1 MIKICSKCKQE
12 KDIELFNKRKSSK
25 DEHDSMCKECQ
36 RQYDINRRNN
46 PKGDCLIC

>member
-1 MIKICSKCKQE
+1 MNKTCRVCKQE
-12 KDIELFNKRKSSK
+12 KDIEQYNKKKTSK
-25 DEHDSMCKECQ
+25 DGHDSMCKECQ